1 MISCLRGDPAY
12 RSRRF
17 AYSRIRHRLHIIDR
31 RLHRSTHRPSLH
43 RAGNGVDYRKA
54 RLLSW
59 DLQELFRL
67 YAKGIVRSLRSRG
80 IDPETASDLAQDAF
94 LKVLASPPPASAAS
108 HNPKSY
114 LYTVA
119 RNLSIDHYRRERSL
133 RRVDLPQNAFD
144 AIIDPSP
151 SAETIVYDRQRLQL
165 VEQALAELP
174 RRVREAFQLHRMG
187 GLTISEVAQ
196 KLGMSTTRTWV
207 LIRDAYEH
215 IEDRLNGL

>member
-1 MISCLRGDPAY
+1 MHPAEIKACVHMIPNSVTIENKRPTVGFFDKRVLSGVGPQAVDEREA
-12 RSRRF
+12 
-17 AYSRIRHRLHIIDR
+17 RH
-31 RLHRSTHRPSLH
+31 
-43 RAGNGVDYRKA
+43 
-54 RLLSW
+54 LSW

-67 YAKGIVRSLRSRG
+67 YAKGIVRALRSRG
-80 IDPETASDLAQDAF
+80 LDPETASDLAQDAF

-114 LYTVA
+114 LYKVA

-133 RRVDLPQNAFD
+133 RCVDLPQNAFD

-165 VEQALAELP
+165 VERALAELP

-187 GLTISEVAQ
+187 GLTINEVA
-196 KLGMSTTRTWV
+196 KTLGMSTTRTWV

>member
-1 MISCLRGDPAY
+1 MPAGRSCL
-12 RSRRF
+12 SK
-17 AYSRIRHRLHIIDR
+17 
-31 RLHRSTHRPSLH
+31 PSLRIFSNSVPIAH
-43 RAGNGVDYRKA
+43 NRPTAASFDTPTARSPGRHGVDYRKA